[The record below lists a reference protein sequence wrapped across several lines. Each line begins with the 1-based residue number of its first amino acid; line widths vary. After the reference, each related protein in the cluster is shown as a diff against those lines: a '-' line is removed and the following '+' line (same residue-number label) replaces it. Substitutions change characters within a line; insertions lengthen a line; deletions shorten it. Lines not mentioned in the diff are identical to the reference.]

1 MRTYSQE
8 NKQPTDAN
16 SEMTQMLGLSIRRGL
31 EHSYHNNK
39 GQGNM
44 LMMKRQKAQAEKLR
58 KKSKILS
65 KKLGKEE
72 QNKP

>member
-44 LMMKRQKAQAEKLR
+44 LMMKR
-58 KKSKILS
+58 
-65 KKLGKEE
+65 
-72 QNKP
+72 